1 MMGHEETL
9 TPKRVAKERLSFFA
23 PIDSAADRKSSTVT
37 MFLFFNK
44 DSSPGENE
52 IG

>member
-1 MMGHEETL
+1 MTGQKETL
-9 TPKRVAKERLSFFA
+9 TPKRDAKERLSSFA

-44 DSSPGENE
+44 DGETGENE